1 MPEPAA
7 PLRVLA
13 IAEDL
18 RGLVTACRVHA
29 PLMTLKRQGIVA
41 DYRVVDSSL
50 SGVPPAFPFDVL
62 WVQRAPA
69 PRVAER
75 IAQRFPGAYL
85 HDMDDLLITEP
96 SYVPNGEFPDRD
108 SLLAVVAGAAVFT
121 APSERLVHLVEKHGG
136 LSLAHRSMIC
146 PNALE
151 LPAQP
156 PRVPARPAGLIFTQ
170 SHRLALTESREAVL
184 KAVREFAAQ
193 TGLPL
198 YYFGPSPDVL
208 GKGVGRLLGPIV
220 ACGYLDFWRY
230 HALLA
235 AWPSVIGIAPLETA
249 GDAGTLE
256 FVAGKSD
263 VKMVE
268 FGGYGHPAVYSKAA
282 PYVDTDLK
290 AGKLTDNTFEGWRSA
305 LAGVLDDG
313 WRRSAEEQAAVV
325 TARSLERIA
334 AECWAEALRRARLPE
349 PRVAGEIT
357 RIGSVARGGIQSVIR
372 RLAGRAV

>member
-1 MPEPAA
+1 
-7 PLRVLA
+7 
-13 IAEDL
+13 
-18 RGLVTACRVHA
+18 
-29 PLMTLKRQGIVA
+29 
-41 DYRVVDSSL
+41 
-50 SGVPPAFPFDVL
+50 
-62 WVQRAPA
+62 
-69 PRVAER
+69 
-75 IAQRFPGAYL
+75 
-85 HDMDDLLITEP
+85 MDDLLITEP

-121 APSERLVHLVEKHGG
+121 APSARLVHLVEKHGE
-136 LSLAHRSMIC
+136 LSLVKRSMIC

-184 KAVREFAAQ
+184 KALREFAAQ

-208 GKGVGRLLGPIV
+208 GRGVSRLLGPIV

-235 AWPSVIGIAPLETA
+235 AWPSMIGVAPLETV
-249 GDAGTLE
+249 GDVGTLD

-268 FGGYGHPAVYSKAA
+268 FGGFGHPAVYSRAA

-290 AGKLTDNTFEGWRSA
+290 AGELVDNTFEEWSSA
-305 LAGVLDDG
+305 LAAVLDDA
-313 WRRSAEEQAAVV
+313 WRRSAEEQAAVAA
-325 TARSLERIA
+325 ARSLERIA
-334 AECWAEALRRARLPE
+334 TECWSEALRRARLPE
-349 PRVAGEIT
+349 PRSARELT
-357 RIGSVARGGIQSVIR
+357 PLGSAARGGIQSVMR
-372 RLAGRAV
+372 RLGGGPS